1 MYMQEDEISEG
12 NEAVDSQGIPGWEK
26 VDRLARALLRLSG
39 LCVTN
44 TQAAEIQQLYSEL
57 LDYDKKPLTFQPR
70 KMKPT
75 RGRFARRKQ
84 YRVGHVGIEAVKR

>member
-26 VDRLARALLRLSG
+26 VNRLARALLRLSG

-75 RGRFARRKQ
+75 RGRFARQKQ

>member
-1 MYMQEDEISEG
+1 MYMQEEEIAEG
-12 NEAVDSQGIPGWEK
+12 DEAVDSQGILGWEK
-26 VDRLARALLRLSG
+26 VDRLARALLHLCE

-57 LDYDKKPLTFQPR
+57 LDYDKKPLSFQPR

-75 RGRFARRKQ
+75 RGRFARWK
-84 YRVGHVGIEAVKR
+84 